1 MDSYDDFQS
10 TPTGKVSKAKK
21 GKPVHVCSECQK
33 VYTRAEHLRR
43 HQSSHQEPQFEC
55 PVCQRRFHR
64 KDLLE
69 RHYKRLR
76 GTSTSI
82 SVGSTIEDR
91 AANMWSLPIAL
102 ISRHSPYMEA
112 MSPGSGIFPKAHINL
127 PDDDPAVFGL
137 FVEWL
142 YYGTYNDFTS
152 PSSSN
157 IHARCWGLGDKLL
170 CNEFKNYAMGRL
182 YKQHM
187 EFSMACE
194 DVEYAYANTS
204 LASKLRQFYMILSNK
219 PSQTQRNCVDLLEIV
234 MQFAEGSRPSHLI
247 TLEHPTK
254 FILQV
259 SPQIPERI
267 YGFRRSQLHS
277 DYTISYRIYEI
288 VSQTEEEEQEKDVN
302 GQHKEA
308 ESRDSSVEALSL
320 KQESPGGNEYE
331 PVQASVSGDDNKPVC
346 LSLEKATTSL
356 QTAEGKEYTEG

>member
-33 VYTRAEHLRR
+33 VYTRAEHLRYNFSTYISDKESMLTR
-43 HQSSHQEPQFEC
+43 QQAASVFAPRA
-55 PVCQRRFHR
+55 PVRMP
-64 KDLLE
+64 
-69 RHYKRLR
+69 
-76 GTSTSI
+76 I
-82 SVGSTIEDR
+82 GSTIEDR
-91 AANMWSLPIAL
+91 AANMWSLPMAL

-112 MSPGSGIFPKAHINL
+112 MSPGSGIFPEAHINL
-127 PDDDPAVFGL
+127 PDDVPAV
-137 FVEWL
+137 
-142 YYGTYNDFTS
+142 
-152 PSSSN
+152 
-157 IHARCWGLGDKLL
+157 CWGLSDELL
-170 CNEFKNYAMGRL
+170 CNEFKNYVMGRL

-194 DVEYAYANTS
+194 DMEYAYENTS
-204 LASKLRQFYMILSNK
+204 PTSKLRQFYMILSNK
-219 PSQTQRNCVDLLEIV
+219 PSQTRRNRLDLLDIG

-259 SPQIPERI
+259 SSQIPERI

-277 DYTISYRIYEI
+277 DYTISYRTYKI
-288 VSQTEEEEQEKDVN
+288 VK
-302 GQHKEA
+302 A
-308 ESRDSSVEALSL
+308 ESRSVGALSL
-320 KQESPGGNEYE
+320 KQESPGGNESE

-356 QTAEGKEYTEG
+356 QTVESKEYTEG